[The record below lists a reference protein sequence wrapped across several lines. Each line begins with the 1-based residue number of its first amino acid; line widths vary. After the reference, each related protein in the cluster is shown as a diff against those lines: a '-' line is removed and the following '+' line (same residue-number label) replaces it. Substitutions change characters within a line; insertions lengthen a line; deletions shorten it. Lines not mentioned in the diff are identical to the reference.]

1 MKKYNQRGRPK
12 GIKNKFQITCE
23 ILPPGSLKRTT
34 PTSETPEERWEEII
48 TIGSEIIAENKN

>member
-23 ILPPGSLKRTT
+23 ILPPGSLKRTA
-34 PTSETPEERWEEII
+34 PTAETPEGRWEEII
-48 TIGSEIIAENKN
+48 NIGSEIIEESKN